1 MFTAYTYQDWLDTPE
16 WERPELLEK
25 VIDAYKASPEFRSAL
40 EARAYFR
47 GENPT
52 VMGKVILEKSVGKVE
67 KRDEE
72 GRKVTKMINL
82 DKPVVG
88 ARIPAGFLF
97 RLVTQQNQFLLANG
111 VTLADEAQ
119 KKRLGLGFDKAME
132 QIGEHALLD
141 GVSWG
146 FWNVD
151 QLEVIEAAR
160 DALSGFVALLD
171 EETSAPMVGVQFWQ
185 INADRDMRVR
195 LFELDGLTMY
205 RKRKDGLEITQPK
218 RAYSVTIT
226 KDAAGEMI
234 TGASNYS
241 ALPVVPLYAN
251 AEHRSELT
259 PSIKAKIDAYDRI
272 ASDFVD
278 NLDKANDVF
287 WVLNNFGGTLAEMQE
302 MIAMIRSTGIIANQ
316 SDGVGS
322 NSTAQPHAFEVPYA
336 ARQTALQIL
345 ERELYKDYMAVNM
358 DEITG
363 GSLTNV
369 AIRTATANLNLKAD
383 RYEWQVFHFVQ
394 HVLALMDIQT
404 EQITFKRQ
412 TIANESEIIQ
422 NIVAMRQD
430 IDHET
435 ALKLYPNIMQEEI
448 QQIMENV
455 AAERMTGAPSV
466 EELERLLKEQ
476 NNG

>member
-25 VIDAYKASPEFRSAL
+25 IIQAYKASPDFRGAL

-67 KRDEE
+67 SRDEE
-72 GRKVTKMINL
+72 GRKITKMINL

-132 QIGEHALLD
+132 QIGEHALLA

-151 QLEVIEAAR
+151 YLEIIEAAR

-205 RKRKDGLEITQPK
+205 RMRKDGLEITQPK
-218 RAYSVTIT
+218 RAYSVTVT
-226 KDAAGEMI
+226 RDAAGEMV
-234 TGASNYS
+234 TGMSNYS

-272 ASDFVD
+272 SSDFVD

-287 WVLNNFGGTLAEMQE
+287 WVLNNFGGTLTELQE

-316 SDGVGS
+316 SDGVGG
-322 NSTAQPHAFEVPYA
+322 NSTAQPHAFEVPYQ
-336 ARQTALQIL
+336 ARQIALQLL
-345 ERELYKDYMAVNM
+345 EKELYKDYMAVNM

-383 RYEWQVFHFVQ
+383 RYEWQVFRFVQ
-394 HVLALMDIQT
+394 QVLALLGIKT

-412 TIANESEIIQ
+412 TIANETEITQNLVSLSEF
-422 NIVAMRQD
+422 
-430 IDHET
+430 IDDET
-435 ALKLYPNIMQEEI
+435 LLTHCPYFTQEEI
-448 QQIMENV
+448 PGILARV
-455 AAERMTGAPSV
+455 AAR
-466 EELERLLKEQ
+466 RLNTPDLDLDQ
-476 NNG
+476 

>member
-1 MFTAYTYQDWLDTPE
+1 MFTTYTYQDWLATAE

-25 VIDAYKASPEFRSAL
+25 IISDYKGSLDFLGAL

-52 VMGKVILEKSVGKVE
+52 VMSKVILEKGVAKVE
-67 KRDEE
+67 SRDEE
-72 GRKVTKMINL
+72 GRKVTKMISR

-88 ARIPAGFLF
+88 ARVPAAFLF

-111 VTLADEAQ
+111 VTLENEEQ

-132 QIGEHALLD
+132 QIGEHALLA

-151 QLEVIEAAR
+151 HLEIIEAAR

-185 INADRDMRVR
+185 INDKRDMRVR

-205 RKRKDGLEITQPK
+205 RMGKDGLEITQPK
-218 RAYSVTIT
+218 RAYSVTVT
-226 KDAAGEMI
+226 RDAAGEMI

-251 AEHRSELT
+251 AERRSELT
-259 PSIKAKIDAYDRI
+259 TSIKAKIDAYDRI
-272 ASDFVD
+272 SSDFVD

-287 WVLNNFGGTLAEMQE
+287 WVLNNFGGTLSELQE

-316 SDGVGS
+316 SDGVGG

-336 ARQTALQIL
+336 ARQTAMQLL
-345 ERELYKDYMAVNM
+345 EKELYKDYMAVNM

-383 RYEWQVFHFVQ
+383 RYEWQVFRFVQ
-394 HVLALMDIQT
+394 QVLALLGIKT

-412 TIANESEIIQ
+412 TIANETEMIQ
-422 NIVAMRQD
+422 NIAAMRQD

-435 ALKLYPNIMQEEI
+435 ALKLNPYIMQEEI
-448 QQIMENV
+448 QGILDNA
-455 AAERMTGAPSV
+455 AAEHMTNAPSV
-466 EELERLLKEQ
+466 GALERILKEQ
-476 NNG
+476 NDG

>member
-1 MFTAYTYQDWLDTPE
+1 MFTTYTYQDWLATAE
-16 WERPELLEK
+16 WDRPELLEK
-25 VIDAYKASPEFRSAL
+25 IISDYKCSLDFLGAL

-52 VMGKVILEKSVGKVE
+52 VMSKVILEKGVVKLES
-67 KRDEE
+67 RDEE
-72 GRKVTKMINL
+72 GHKVTRMASR

-88 ARIPAGFLF
+88 ARVPAAFLF

-111 VTLADEAQ
+111 VTLENEEQ

-132 QIGEHALLD
+132 QIGEHALLA

-151 QLEVIEAAR
+151 HLEIIEAAR

-205 RKRKDGLEITQPK
+205 RMGKNGLEITQPK
-218 RAYSVTIT
+218 RAYSVTVT
-226 KDAAGEMI
+226 RDAAGEMI
-234 TGASNYS
+234 TGMSNYS

-272 ASDFVD
+272 SSDFVD

-287 WVLNNFGGTLAEMQE
+287 WVLNNFGGTLTELQE

-316 SDGVGS
+316 SDGVGG

-336 ARQTALQIL
+336 ARQTAMQLL
-345 ERELYKDYMAVNM
+345 EKGLYKDYMAINM

-383 RYEWQVFHFVQ
+383 RYEWQVFRFVQ
-394 HVLALMDIQT
+394 QVLALLGIKT

-412 TIANESEIIQ
+412 TIANETEMIQ

-435 ALKLYPNIMQEEI
+435 ALKLNPYIMQEEI
-448 QQIMENV
+448 QQIMTNV
-455 AAERMTGAPSV
+455 AAEQMTGAPSV
-466 EELERLLKEQ
+466 EELERMLREK

>member
-151 QLEVIEAAR
+151 HLEVIEAAR

-185 INADRDMRVR
+185 INAKRDMRVR

-205 RKRKDGLEITQPK
+205 RKRKDGMEITQPK
-218 RAYSVTIT
+218 RAYSVTVT
-226 KDAAGEMI
+226 RDAAGEMI

-251 AEHRSELT
+251 VEHRSELT

-272 ASDFVD
+272 TSDFVD

-316 SDGVGS
+316 SDGVGG

-369 AIRTATANLNLKAD
+369 AIKTATANLNLKAD
-383 RYEWQVFHFVQ
+383 RYEWQVFRFVQ
-394 HVLALMDIQT
+394 HVLALLGIQT

-412 TIANESEIIQ
+412 TIANETEIVQ

-435 ALKLYPNIMQEEI
+435 ALKLNPYIMQEEI

-455 AAERMTGAPSV
+455 AAEQMTGAPSV
-466 EELERLLKEQ
+466 EELERIVRE
-476 NNG
+476 G

>member
-1 MFTAYTYQDWLDTPE
+1 MFTTYTYQDWLDTPE

-25 VIDAYKASPEFRSAL
+25 IITAYKTSAEFRGAL

-47 GENPT
+47 GDNPT
-52 VMGKVILEKSVGKVE
+52 IMSKVILEKSVGKVE

-72 GRKVTKMINL
+72 GRKVTKMINI

-151 QLEVIEAAR
+151 HLEVIEAAR

-218 RAYSVTIT
+218 RAYSVTVT

-251 AEHRSELT
+251 AERRSELT

-272 ASDFVD
+272 TSDFVD

-302 MIAMIRSTGIIANQ
+302 MIAMIRSIGIIANQ
-316 SDGVGS
+316 SDGVGG

-369 AIRTATANLNLKAD
+369 AIRTATANLDLKAD
-383 RYEWQVFHFVQ
+383 RYEWQVFRFVQ
-394 HVLALMDIQT
+394 HVLALLGMQT

-412 TIANESEIIQ
+412 TIANETEIIQ

-435 ALKLYPNIMQEEI
+435 ALKLYPNIMQEQI
-448 QQIMENV
+448 QGIMTNV

-466 EELERLLKEQ
+466 KELERLLKEQ

>member
-1 MFTAYTYQDWLDTPE
+1 MFTSYTYQDWLDTPE

-25 VIDAYKASPEFRSAL
+25 IIAAYKASPDFRGAL

-67 KRDEE
+67 SRDDE

-132 QIGEHALLD
+132 QIGEHALLA

-151 QLEVIEAAR
+151 HLEIIEAAR

-218 RAYSVTIT
+218 RAYSVTVT

-234 TGASNYS
+234 TGASNYG

-272 ASDFVD
+272 SSDYVD
-278 NLDKANDVF
+278 NLDKTNDVF
-287 WVLNNFGGTLAEMQE
+287 WVLNNFGGTLSELQE

-316 SDGVGS
+316 SDGVGG
-322 NSTAQPHAFEVPYA
+322 NSTAQPHAFEVPYQ
-336 ARQTALQIL
+336 ARQTSLQLL
-345 ERELYKDYMAVNM
+345 EKELYKDYMAVNM

-383 RYEWQVFHFVQ
+383 RYEWQVFRFVQ
-394 HVLALMDIQT
+394 QVLALLGIQT
-404 EQITFKRQ
+404 EQISFKRQ
-412 TIANESEIIQ
+412 TIANETEITQNLVSLSEFIDDETLLTHCPYFT
-422 NIVAMRQD
+422 QD
-430 IDHET
+430 EIPGILART
-435 ALKLYPNIMQEEI
+435 A
-448 QQIMENV
+448 
-455 AAERMTGAPSV
+455 AR
-466 EELERLLKEQ
+466 RLNMPDLDIEQ
-476 NNG
+476 

>member
-1 MFTAYTYQDWLDTPE
+1 MFTTYTYQDWLDTPE

-25 VIDAYKASPEFRSAL
+25 IITVYKTSAEFRGAL

-47 GENPT
+47 GENST

-72 GRKVTKMINL
+72 GRKITKMINL

-88 ARIPAGFLF
+88 ARIPTGFLF

-119 KKRLGLGFDKAME
+119 KQRLGLGFDKTME

-151 QLEVIEAAR
+151 HLEVIEAAR

-195 LFELDGLTMY
+195 LFEIDGLTMY
-205 RKRKDGLEITQPK
+205 CKRKDGMEVTQPK

-272 ASDFVD
+272 TSDFVD

-302 MIAMIRSTGIIANQ
+302 MIAMIRSIGIIANQ
-316 SDGVGS
+316 SDGVGG

-383 RYEWQVFHFVQ
+383 RYEWQVFRFVQ
-394 HVLALMDIQT
+394 HVLALLGIKT

-412 TIANESEIIQ
+412 TIANETEITQNLVSLSEFIDDETLLTHCPYFTQDEIPGILARAAARRL
-422 NIVAMRQD
+422 NMPD
-430 IDHET
+430 ID
-435 ALKLYPNIMQEEI
+435 
-448 QQIMENV
+448 
-455 AAERMTGAPSV
+455 
-466 EELERLLKEQ
+466 LEQ
-476 NNG
+476 